1 MIGGIITYEKFNYP
15 VDISFDEFCKSV
27 ATHIGTPPAQLTIA
41 YRFCYNLNV
50 KYQRRPTLYTNL
62 RNEAGF
68 RKVIDYMVQKLSG
81 ARTRSIVLEIY
92 NKVSIKSFYDV
103 DSVLICCL
111 RRFWHVMLQ
120 HEQ

>member
-41 YRFCYNLNV
+41 YRFRYNLNV
-50 KYQRRPTLYTNL
+50 KYQWLPTLYTDL
-62 RNEAGF
+62 RNKAGF
-68 RKVIDYMVQKLSG
+68 CKVIDYMVHKLSG
-81 ARTRSIVLEIY
+81 AQTCSIVLEIY

-103 DSVLICCL
+103 CSVLICCL
-111 RRFWHVMLQ
+111 CRFQHVMLQ
-120 HEQ
+120 HKQ